1 MRREVS
7 GPIMTTA
14 APAHYTNTAIALHWL
29 VFVLIACG
37 FTLAVYMVGLPLSP
51 QKLKYFSW
59 HKWIGVTV
67 FLLAVVRLAW
77 RLTHTAPALPAT
89 MPPWQRRAAAA
100 NLVALYALILVIPPT
115 GWLYS
120 SATGVPTVYL
130 GLVQLPD
137 LLAKDKELA
146 EQLKLVHV
154 TLNFTMLA
162 LVIVHAA
169 AALKHHFVDRDD
181 VLRRMLPFV
190 KPGGEQQ

>member
-1 MRREVS
+1 MS
-7 GPIMTTA
+7 NA
-14 APAHYTNTAIALHWL
+14 ASTRYTRTAIALHWL
-29 VFVLIACG
+29 MFVLIACG
-37 FTLAVYMVGLPLSP
+37 FSLAVYMVDLPLSP

-67 FLLAVVRLAW
+67 FLLAVARLAW
-77 RLTHTAPALPAT
+77 RLTHPSPALPAT
-89 MPPWQRRAAAA
+89 MPLWQQHAAAV
-100 NLVALYALILVIPPT
+100 NLVALYVLILVIPPT

-137 LLAKDKELA
+137 LLGRDKALA

-162 LVIVHAA
+162 LVIIHSA
-169 AALKHHFVDRDD
+169 AALKHHLVDRDD
-181 VLRRMLPFV
+181 VLWRMLPFI
-190 KPGGEQQ
+190 KLRGK

>member
-1 MRREVS
+1 MPPPQS
-7 GPIMTTA
+7 
-14 APAHYTNTAIALHWL
+14 YTRTAIVLHWAIFAL
-29 VFVLIACG
+29 VACG

-51 QKLKYFSW
+51 QKLKFFAW

-67 FLLAVVRLAW
+67 FMLAVARVGWRLA
-77 RLTHTAPALPAT
+77 HPAPAPPAA
-89 MPPWQRRAAAA
+89 MPAWQRRAAKASH
-100 NLVALYALILVIPPT
+100 ALLYVLLIVIPIT

-137 LLAKDKELA
+137 LLAKDKALA

-154 TLNFTMLA
+154 TLNYTMLT

-169 AALKHHFVDRDD
+169 AALKHHLVDRDD
-181 VLRRMLPFV
+181 VLRRMLPFGE
-190 KPGGEQQ
+190 PSGEQQ